1 MNCVEIKFDNDIL
14 ADILH
19 ISDFGKYLI
28 KLDTERVIQPP
39 KNAVDV
45 LGMLFTLLE
54 ENPET
59 PEGRVYNGNQ
69 AEILHRTVTNLPE
82 VINNFNNI
90 EIIITI
96 NSEDE
101 NGNIIETKS
110 VTNITVTES
119 KEESKEESTEE

>member
-28 KLDTERVIQPP
+28 KLDTEEVIQPP
-39 KNAVDV
+39 KNSVDV

-54 ENPET
+54 KNPDT
-59 PEGRVYNGNQ
+59 PEGRVYIGNQ
-69 AEILHRTVTNLPE
+69 AEILHRTMTNLPK
-82 VINNFNNI
+82 VINSFNNI

-110 VTNITVTES
+110 VTNITVSET
-119 KEESKEESTEE
+119 KEESTEE

>member
-1 MNCVEIKFDNDIL
+1 MNHVEIKFDNDIL

-59 PEGRVYNGNQ
+59 PQGRVYLGNQ
-69 AEILHRTVTNLPE
+69 QEILHRTVTNIPQ
-82 VINNFNNI
+82 VINDFNNI
-90 EIIITI
+90 EVIITI
-96 NSEDE
+96 NTEDE
-101 NGNIIETKS
+101 NGNIISTQS
-110 VTNITVTES
+110 VTNITVSETQ
-119 KEESKEESTEE
+119 EESKEESVQE